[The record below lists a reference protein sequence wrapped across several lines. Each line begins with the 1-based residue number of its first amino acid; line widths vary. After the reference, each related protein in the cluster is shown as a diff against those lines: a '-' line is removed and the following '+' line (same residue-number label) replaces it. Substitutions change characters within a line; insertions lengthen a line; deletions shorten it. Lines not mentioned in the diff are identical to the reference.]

1 MRREWQSRRAVEDAL
16 LECATLAHV
25 GEADIRGFLP
35 TLEDLD
41 ADLFNRGRKYNHH
54 NPHPFEYPRR
64 MHIIRYS
71 RYAKTEHSN
80 EFNPGMCYIAA
91 CSQFGTLC
99 QLCYKV
105 HWSFLMRS
113 MDHVSR
119 LMTERRIAAD
129 CGGVVPTICIDC
141 QRAFSRV
148 GRNLKT
154 DDGVS
159 EALCAVYRQKG
170 FVERVKENA
179 PIAAT
184 LRFHP
189 RKPLGRDGDVYV

>member
-35 TLEDLD
+35 KLEDLD
-41 ADLFNRGRKYNHH
+41 ADLFNRSRKYNHH
-54 NPHPFEYPRR
+54 NPHPFEYPRQ

-71 RYAKTEHSN
+71 RYAKTEHEN
-80 EFNPGMCYIAA
+80 EFKPGMCYIAA

-105 HWSFLMRS
+105 HWSFLMES
-113 MDHVSR
+113 MWNVSS
-119 LMTERRIAAD
+119 LMTDRRLASDGSSI
-129 CGGVVPTICIDC
+129 VPNICIDC

-154 DDGVS
+154 EEGVS

-179 PIAAT
+179 AIAAN
-184 LRFHP
+184 LRFRP
-189 RKPLGRDGDVYV
+189 RKPLGPDGDIYV